1 MGVWVRRDSHLY
13 ACGSQ
18 SRASG
23 RASCHCLAHVL
34 VQGLSPVPE
43 LAWWP
48 VSAVSS
54 WLCSSLP
61 WSHGHIQPH
70 TSTHTH
76 LWLFLCIL
84 RITSGFSGPQTCTP
98 SIHTHRATPL
108 LPVLELAVSEFH
120 IRAVRKCLVKVA
132 ATSIGSPGVEMR
144 QVARQAPGLVT
155 PIPQAIWSSKLGTAE
170 TM

>member
-70 TSTHTH
+70 TSTHIH

-144 QVARQAPGLVT
+144 QVACQA
-155 PIPQAIWSSKLGTAE
+155 W
-170 TM
+170 